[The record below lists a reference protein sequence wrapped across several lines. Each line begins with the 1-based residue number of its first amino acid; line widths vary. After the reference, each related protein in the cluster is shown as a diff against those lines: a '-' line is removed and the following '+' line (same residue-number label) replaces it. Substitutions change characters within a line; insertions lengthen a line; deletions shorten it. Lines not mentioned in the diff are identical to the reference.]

1 MYERN
6 LTSNQYY
13 TGSSTVKMEV
23 VTDEKCTCPCPTKHN
38 TSKSWRQRIKER
50 FIKPSRIIRS
60 SPDLE
65 RQESGEEDGESS
77 SSRSS
82 SGIGTLSTRSKPQHE
97 EVEVESYP
105 PPVDVVTESQSA
117 TVVQSG
123 SKTNIWIS
131 KTNLGV
137 FSKLKRSTADIY
149 DKISLAENDDRDF
162 EVFSNNDDIEEEE
175 VMKVKDWH
183 INLKKNEEEEGKKQE
198 RVQVSRQV

>member
-1 MYERN
+1 ME
-6 LTSNQYY
+6 L
-13 TGSSTVKMEV
+13 STE
-23 VTDEKCTCPCPTKHN
+23 EKCTCPTKHN
-38 TSKSWRQRIKER
+38 TNKSWRQRIKER

-60 SPDLE
+60 PSDLE
-65 RQESGEEDGESS
+65 SKESEEDDGVSS

-82 SGIGTLSTRSKPQHE
+82 SGIGTLSTRSKPLHE
-97 EVEVESYP
+97 EVEVESYLP
-105 PPVDVVTESQSA
+105 PAVTESQSA
-117 TVVQSG
+117 TLVQSG
-123 SKTNIWIS
+123 SKSNIWIS

-137 FSKLKRSTADIY
+137 FSKLKKSTADIY

-162 EVFSNNDDIEEEE
+162 EGFSNNDDIEEEE